1 MNENKKSE
9 LQFSTQI
16 IILPGYDF
24 KMISGMFT
32 NFHQPH
38 STLLLIIAAIMG
50 NEWRSMYTHALEN
63 AYRFLSYGDGSLLF
77 IDDTA

>member
-1 MNENKKSE
+1 
-9 LQFSTQI
+9 
-16 IILPGYDF
+16 
-24 KMISGMFT
+24 
-32 NFHQPH
+32 
-38 STLLLIIAAIMG
+38 LIIAAIMG